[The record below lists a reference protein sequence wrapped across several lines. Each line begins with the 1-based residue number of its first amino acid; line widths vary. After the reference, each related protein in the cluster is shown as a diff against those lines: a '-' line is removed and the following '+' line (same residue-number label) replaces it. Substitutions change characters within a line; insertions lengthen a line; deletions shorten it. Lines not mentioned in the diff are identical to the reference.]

1 MFEFEMEIA
10 RDACG
15 DVELP
20 RPFVL
25 VGQGG
30 LNVIESGSGPFGSAP
45 FVVDGEGVVLRG
57 GAVYVWCCAGCCTRV
72 PQQWQSVDAAAEF
85 HGSYIVDGGS
95 VRVPGERQD

>member
-1 MFEFEMEIA
+1 MFELEVRIA
-10 RDACG
+10 REACG

-25 VGQGG
+25 VGRGG
-30 LNVIESGSGPFGSAP
+30 LNVVESGPFGWAP

-57 GAVYVWCCAGCCTRV
+57 GAVYVWCCAGCCRQA

-85 HGSYIVDGGS
+85 HGSYIVEAGA